1 MSVQVSYSKQF
12 ALGIILLI
20 VILVIVEIFS
30 YIILNERDS
39 CIVGLWESGL
49 YYNYS
54 ENFVKSLCADYKSII
69 DFEKPY
75 KHLEP
80 NQKTDTVNINSF
92 GVRGEEFNL
101 KKESDVY
108 RIVMLGGSAMYGVYV
123 TSDLATIPSFL
134 DKKIQREN
142 PNFKVEIINAGIN
155 GSDSFDELSFLMDR
169 LLKLEPDMIF
179 VYDGG
184 NDLLNKIS
192 EEEILK
198 DPWPTEID
206 KVSKKLRN
214 YYKTT
219 HLIEF
224 LDRVIQKNIFNDQ
237 NRKSEE
243 ISEDKIERKILL
255 WSERWSEFCE
265 REDMSEKDIIIAVQ
279 PYLGTG
285 EKNFSNWEKMI
296 KQNNMKTD
304 VAEYFPLLIDNLEK
318 IEKKCTKTMNLTNS
332 FDNNSETIFYDLIHV
347 GDKGNEIVVDRIY
360 DEILPILKNRFNK

>member
-20 VILVIVEIFS
+20 IILVFVEVFS
-30 YIILNERDS
+30 YIIMNERDS

-49 YYNYS
+49 YFNYS

-80 NQKTDTVNINSF
+80 NQKTGSVNINSF
-92 GVRGEEFNL
+92 GVRGEEFEL

-108 RIVMLGGSAMYGVYV
+108 RIVMLGGSTMYGVYA
-123 TSDLATIPSFL
+123 TSDSATIPGFL
-134 DKKIQREN
+134 DEKIEREN

-155 GSDSFDELSFLMDR
+155 GADSFDELSFVTDR
-169 LLKLEPDMIF
+169 LLQLEPDMIF

-192 EEEILK
+192 EKEILK
-198 DPWPTEID
+198 ESWPNEIE
-206 KVSKKLRN
+206 KVSKKIRN

-224 LDRVIQKNIFNDQ
+224 LDRVVQKNIFDDQ
-237 NRKSEE
+237 NRKLED
-243 ISEDKIERKILL
+243 ISKDNIERKILL
-255 WSERWSEFCE
+255 WSERWVEFCE
-265 REDMSEKDIIIAVQ
+265 RQDMSEKDIIVAVQ

-285 EKNFSNWEKMI
+285 KKSFSSWEKI
-296 KQNNMKTD
+296 AKQNNIKTD
-304 VAEYFPLLIDNLEK
+304 VAQHFPLLIEHLEK
-318 IEKKCTKTMNLTNS
+318 IEKKCTKVLNLTNS

-347 GDKGNEIVVDRIY
+347 GDQGNEIIADRIY
-360 DEILPILKNRFNK
+360 DEILPILKNRFNE

>member
-12 ALGIILLI
+12 TLCIILLI
-20 VILVIVEIFS
+20 IILVIVEVFS

-49 YYNYS
+49 YFNYS

-80 NQKTDTVNINSF
+80 NQKTDIVNINSF
-92 GVRGEEFNL
+92 GVRGDEFNL

-108 RIVMLGGSAMYGVYV
+108 RIVMLGGSTMFGVYA
-123 TSDLATIPSFL
+123 TSDSVTIPSFL

-155 GSDSFDELSFLMDR
+155 GADSFDELNFLKDR
-169 LLKLEPDMIF
+169 LLQLEPDMIF

-192 EEEILK
+192 KEAILK
-198 DPWPTEID
+198 EPWPNEIE
-206 KVSKKLRN
+206 KFFKKIRN

-237 NRKSEE
+237 NRKLED

-265 REDMSEKDIIIAVQ
+265 REDMSEKDIIIAIQ

-285 EKNFSNWEKMI
+285 EKNFSNWEEMT

-304 VAEYFPLLIDNLEK
+304 VAEHFPLLIDNLEK

-347 GDKGNEIVVDRIY
+347 GDKGNEIVADRIY